1 MIQCYGFLTDPHI
14 PFHSPRALAAAMNCL
29 ADSKLK
35 ALFLGGDIFDMY
47 WANGHGPKD
56 PRVFSTLE
64 RECDEV
70 NLFLDQIDKTWKN
83 IPKRFIEGNHE
94 TRFER
99 FVIEKAPAL
108 FGITDLKLLI
118 KMNQRPNWT
127 YHSFD
132 THQLVKI
139 DGIDLYAK
147 HAPKGSSGAQIM
159 NHNACNL
166 LFGHVH
172 RRIQETKVAGDGRIY
187 RIMSPGWLG
196 EGRNRVFNYV
206 PGHQNW
212 QQGFGRIWVDTSTK
226 QWTVELIEILDGKFC
241 IVGGKKYAG

>member
-1 MIQCYGFLTDPHI
+1 
-14 PFHSPRALAAAMNCL
+14 MNCL

-35 ALFLGGDIFDMY
+35 ALYLGGDIFDMY
-47 WANGHGPKD
+47 WCHGHGAKD

-64 RECDEV
+64 RENKEV
-70 NLFLDQIDKTWKN
+70 NKFLDQIDSTWKN

-99 FVIEKAPAL
+99 FVMEKAPAL

-118 KMNQRPNWT
+118 GMNTRPNWT
-127 YHSFD
+127 YHAFD
-132 THQLVKI
+132 PHQRVRIGKT
-139 DGIDLYAK
+139 DLYAK
-147 HAPKGSSGAQIM
+147 HAPKGSSGSTIM
-159 NHNACNL
+159 NYNVCNL

-172 RRIQETKVAGDGRIY
+172 RRIQETRVAADGRIL

-206 PGHQNW
+206 AGHQNW
-212 QQGFGRIWVDTSTK
+212 QQGFARIWVDTVSGK
-226 QWTVELIEILDGKFC
+226 WTVEMIEILDNRFC
-241 IVGGKKYAG
+241 IANGKRYAG